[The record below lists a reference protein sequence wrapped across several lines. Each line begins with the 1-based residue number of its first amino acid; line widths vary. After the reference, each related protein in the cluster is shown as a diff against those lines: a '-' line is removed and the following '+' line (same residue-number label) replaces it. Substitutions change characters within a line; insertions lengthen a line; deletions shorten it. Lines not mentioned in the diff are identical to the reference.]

1 MAVERGKPVKKGK
14 REKIWT
20 LVKEALDLTQARK
33 VLVVPC
39 AESGKKS
46 IWFLPEIYALGA
58 QVVGAD
64 LSPSMLHK
72 EWGWLASEVPL
83 VVCDIRSLPFKDG
96 TFDLV
101 MNQRFICHFTEE
113 FRTKALSEMRRV
125 TSGFLFIH
133 YESNLTF
140 KYLSRKLREKL
151 GLRKRPPRA
160 FHGGDF
166 DWKSTKHPLGHVKL
180 GNKEIKRELK
190 KGGFQVVKVKPL
202 FPLLSDRWFYLA
214 KKM

>member
-1 MAVERGKPVKKGK
+1 VKRRK
-14 REKIWT
+14 RERIWNI
-20 LVKEALDLTQARK
+20 VKEVFDLTQARR

-46 IWFLPEIYALGA
+46 NWFLPEIHALGS

-64 LSPSMLHK
+64 ISPSMLHK
-72 EWGWLASEVPL
+72 EWGWLVPEVPL
-83 VVCDIRSLPFKDG
+83 IVCDLRVLPFKDNS
-96 TFDLV
+96 FDLV
-101 MNQRFICHFTEE
+101 MNQRFICHFTRE
-113 FRTKALSEMRRV
+113 FRREALSEMKRV

-133 YESNLTF
+133 YESKHTF
-140 KYLSRKLREKL
+140 KYLSRRLREVL

-180 GNKEIKRELK
+180 GDREIKMELEEA
-190 KGGFQVVKVKPL
+190 GFQVVKVKPL
-202 FPLLSDRWFYLA
+202 FPFLSDRWFYLV
-214 KKM
+214 KKV

>member
-1 MAVERGKPVKKGK
+1 MVEG
-14 REKIWT
+14 I
-20 LVKEALDLTQARK
+20 LDYCQPRR

-46 IWFLPEIYALGA
+46 IWFLPEIYSKGI

-64 LSPSMLHK
+64 ISPSMLRK
-72 EWGWLASEVPL
+72 EWGWLIPDVPL
-83 VVCDIRSLPFKDG
+83 VVCDIRALPFRENS
-96 TFDLV
+96 FDLV
-101 MNQRFICHFTEE
+101 MNQRFICHFPRE
-113 FRTKALSEMRRV
+113 FRRGALAEMGRV

-133 YESNLTF
+133 YESKHTF
-140 KYLSRKLREKL
+140 KYISRKLRQKL
-151 GLRKRPPRA
+151 GLRRRSPRT

-180 GNKEIKRELK
+180 SDRETKRELEEA
-190 KGGFQVVKVKPL
+190 GFQVVKVKPL

-214 KKM
+214 RKG

>member
-1 MAVERGKPVKKGK
+1 VKRRK
-14 REKIWT
+14 RERIWNI
-20 LVKEALDLTQARK
+20 VKEAFNLTQARR

-46 IWFLPEIYALGA
+46 IWFLPEIYALGT

-83 VVCDIRSLPFKDG
+83 VVCDIRSLPFREG

-101 MNQRFICHFTEE
+101 MNQRFICHFTSE
-113 FRTKALSEMRRV
+113 FRREAISEMRRV

-133 YESNLTF
+133 YESKHTF
-140 KYLSRKLREKL
+140 KHLSRRLREVL
-151 GLRKRPPRA
+151 GLRKRPPRT

-180 GNKEIKRELK
+180 SNKKTKMELEEA
-190 KGGFQVVKVKPL
+190 GFQVVKVKPL
-202 FPLLSDRWFYLA
+202 FPFLSDRWFYLV
-214 KKM
+214 KKV

>member
-1 MAVERGKPVKKGK
+1 MALERGYTVKRRK
-14 REKIWT
+14 RERIWNI
-20 LVKEALDLTQARK
+20 LKGVLAFTQARR

-72 EWGWLASEVPL
+72 EWGWLVSEVPL
-83 VVCDIRSLPFKDG
+83 VVCDIRSLPFREG
-96 TFDLV
+96 AFDLLI
-101 MNQRFICHFTEE
+101 NQRFICHFDEE
-113 FRTKALSEMRRV
+113 FRRKALSEMRRV

-133 YESNLTF
+133 YESKHTF
-140 KYLSRKLREKL
+140 KYLSRRLRERL
-151 GLRKRPPRA
+151 GLRKRPPRT

-180 GNKEIKRELK
+180 GHKETKKELTDA
-190 KGGFQVVKVKPL
+190 GFQVVKVKPL
-202 FPLLSDRWFYLA
+202 FPLLSDRWFYLV
-214 KKM
+214 KKV